1 MSDQTPDN
9 PQVLPVV
16 QTAQGPQ
23 DLSAD
28 TGVAPSAQPSPAPT
42 AAPTPVTPAQ
52 APAPTPGTPTAEA
65 QHHGVLGEI
74 FQTLA
79 GGKKKVWQQTDKGP
93 VATYQDLKPGE
104 M

>member
-28 TGVAPSAQPSPAPT
+28 TGGAPSAQPSPAPT

-52 APAPTPGTPTAEA
+52 APAPTPGTQSAA
-65 QHHGVLGEI
+65 DQHHGVLGEI

-79 GGKKKVWQQTDKGP
+79 GGKKKEWVVPKEGGAP
-93 VATYQDLKPGE
+93 VAT
-104 M
+104 